1 MLNIYPANRLPAKEV
16 RKFLFIFYAVGIT
29 GFAIPVLQP
38 LFKII
43 TPLALLLGVYL
54 LAVFHNKYSVSSIVV
69 FALIFILG
77 FSVELI
83 GVNTGIIFGSYSY
96 GKTLGPGIYNTPLMI
111 GVNWLFLIYT
121 ISSVTESLKIPAIPK
136 ILLSSAMMV
145 VYDIVMEHVAPEMD
159 MWSWEGSV
167 IPLKN
172 YAAWFIISAVFFSL
186 LKIFKTDTRNPI
198 AWVLL
203 LCQFLFFCFLLIIL

>member
-54 LAVFHNKYSVSSIVV
+54 LAVFHEKYSTISLFI
-69 FALIFILG
+69 FALVFVLG
-77 FSVELI
+77 FTVEII
-83 GVNTGIIFGSYSY
+83 GVNTGAIFGSYSY
-96 GKTLGPGIYNTPLMI
+96 GETLGPKIFNTPLMI

-121 ISSVTESLKIPAIPK
+121 ISSVTEPLKIPAIPK

-145 VYDIVMEHVAPEMD
+145 VYDIVMELVAPLMD
-159 MWSWEGSV
+159 MWSWEGDV

-172 YAAWFIISAVFFSL
+172 YIAWFAISAFFFSL
-186 LKIFKTDTRNPI
+186 LKIFKINTRNPI

>member
-83 GVNTGIIFGSYSY
+83 G
-96 GKTLGPGIYNTPLMI
+96 
-111 GVNWLFLIYT
+111 
-121 ISSVTESLKIPAIPK
+121 
-136 ILLSSAMMV
+136 
-145 VYDIVMEHVAPEMD
+145 
-159 MWSWEGSV
+159 
-167 IPLKN
+167 
-172 YAAWFIISAVFFSL
+172 
-186 LKIFKTDTRNPI
+186 
-198 AWVLL
+198 
-203 LCQFLFFCFLLIIL
+203 